1 MVAQLITYKYFVV
14 VMYVFP
20 IQEMKRQAG
29 VDVNEEEEEEMDYN
43 EEEDNGSSADNLQVF
58 CCSATEYQKM
68 KNISTDDGPPH
79 VRYISGFA

>member
-1 MVAQLITYKYFVV
+1 MNLHLLKYHIVGNHMSRLID
-14 VMYVFP
+14 VFP

-29 VDVNEEEEEEMDYN
+29 VEVNEEEEELDYTE

-79 VRYISGFA
+79 VRH

>member
-1 MVAQLITYKYFVV
+1 MTLAVDLDVKHQTKKTC
-14 VMYVFP
+14 FP

-29 VDVNEEEEEEMDYN
+29 VEVNEEEELDYTE

-79 VRYISGFA
+79 VRHIYIL

>member
-1 MVAQLITYKYFVV
+1 MSRLID
-14 VMYVFP
+14 VFL

-79 VRYISGFA
+79 VRIYIST